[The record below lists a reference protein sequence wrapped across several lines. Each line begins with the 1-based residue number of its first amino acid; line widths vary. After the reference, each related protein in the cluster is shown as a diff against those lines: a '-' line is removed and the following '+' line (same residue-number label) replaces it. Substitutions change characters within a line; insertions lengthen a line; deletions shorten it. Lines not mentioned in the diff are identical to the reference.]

1 MSNALSSGESG
12 SLRSLDLRLPPLPQT
27 LPQVLELLHRP
38 GFVPAEE
45 LAEVV
50 QGDPAAVARL
60 LKHINSAYY
69 GLRRSITSVE
79 RAIRMMGPT
88 TAAGTVI
95 GLRMLEM
102 EDLLHG
108 PAGPCL
114 ARLLRHSEST
124 AFLTQ
129 YLLGRAAPEANAPDP
144 TANAPGGKGFA
155 EGLLHDFG
163 KLVLLYNYPEKAAAL
178 YDEQVLDEYLA
189 GTETRALEQLVFGCD
204 HTEAGRYAA
213 AKMHFPPVLTDVIR
227 HHHAPGR
234 AESDTAAPT
243 LLRAVRAANRATK
256 AMGPAFAGLHPSPPD
271 LNWAACAEAPVWSPW
286 QADPEANAPPMDLM
300 NDLRAKRSEI
310 VHFTKFF
317 LEIPEV
323 LDPIPPP
330 S

>member
-189 GTETRALEQLVFGCD
+189 GTEARARTTRLRVRPHRSRALRRRQDALSARAHRC
-204 HTEAGRYAA
+204 HS
-213 AKMHFPPVLTDVIR
+213 PPPRARPSGER
-227 HHHAPGR
+227 HRRP
-234 AESDTAAPT
+234 
-243 LLRAVRAANRATK
+243 
-256 AMGPAFAGLHPSPPD
+256 HPSPGCTRRQSRHQSHG
-271 LNWAACAEAPVWSPW
+271 AC
-286 QADPEANAPPMDLM
+286 
-300 NDLRAKRSEI
+300 LRR
-310 VHFTKFF
+310 
-317 LEIPEV
+317 
-323 LDPIPPP
+323 PPP
-330 S
+330 LAARPQLGRLRRGARLVLLAGGSGGQRPPDGSDERSAGKTQ